1 MTTLALTLTA
11 LVGLSGPASP
21 ASAQA
26 RKPAQ
31 PARPTMTITV
41 TNLEGKTLPDV
52 WVKATGPVDRE
63 APTDENGTVTFR
75 NMRTGTYRLRFEH
88 DEFVT
93 LEREVTQGAR
103 ALPVNVSLNA
113 GPPKPEPEPEGPEEP
128 EAIGTTGT
136 LPPAGPPT
144 AVSIPDFF
152 ERNYLGSAPSQTS
165 VVGCVPA
172 MTSQLLQLREPL
184 GEHTHDEADE
194 LLYVVGGDGT
204 HSIAGTDFPLSA
216 GVLATV
222 PRGTPHSLTRRGRN
236 PLVLLSITSEP
247 CSTR

>member
-1 MTTLALTLTA
+1 MTTLALTLSA
-11 LVGLSGPASP
+11 LLGWPGA
-21 ASAQA
+21 ADAIQA

-31 PARPTMTITV
+31 AARPTMTITV
-41 TNLEGKTLPDV
+41 TDLEGKTLPDV
-52 WVKATGPVDRE
+52 WVKATGAVDRE
-63 APTDENGTVTFR
+63 APTDENGMVTFR

-113 GPPKPEPEPEGPEEP
+113 APPKPEPEPEVPAP
-128 EAIGTTGT
+128 TGT
-136 LPPAGPPT
+136 SGELPAAGPPT
-144 AVSIPDFF
+144 RVSIPDFF

-165 VVGCVPA
+165 VVGCVPS
-172 MTSQLLQLREPL
+172 MTTQLLQLREPL
-184 GEHTHDEADE
+184 GEHTHENEDE
-194 LLYVVGGDGT
+194 LLYIVGGDGT
-204 HSIAGTDFPLSA
+204 HRIAGTDFPLTA

-222 PRGTPHSLTRRGRN
+222 PRGTPHSITRRGRN

-247 CSTR
+247 CSSR